1 MYQLN
6 RWKKT
11 PGILQIISGSLLI
24 ALPTVPLVASAA
36 PAPTL
41 NSCPR
46 ISYEEPYNS
55 NVRVSQGCPPNAAS
69 QRLNP
74 QELGQNMVP
83 PARGTNVTQPPLPET
98 RQTPLATV
106 TPMAGEVSVK
116 LTNSTNAPISY
127 QAIGHT
133 ESRMLARGAEIVL
146 QNLPTPVTVTMV
158 RVDGGLLK
166 VIPMSSSEKGMLAV
180 SIDETSNLDG
190 NQGVLRIQSDGQVFL
205 N

>member
-1 MYQLN
+1 MYELN

-36 PAPTL
+36 PDPTL
-41 NSCPR
+41 NPCPR
-46 ISYEEPYNS
+46 IYYEEPFNS

-69 QRLNP
+69 QRLNQ
-74 QELGQNMVP
+74 QELGQNMLP
-83 PARGTNVTQPPLPET
+83 PARRTNVTQPPLPET

-106 TPMAGEVSVK
+106 APMAGEVSVK
-116 LTNSTNAPISY
+116 LTNSTNTPISY

-133 ESRMLARGAEIVL
+133 ESRMLGRGAEIVL

-180 SIDETSNLDG
+180 SIDETSNFDG
-190 NQGVLRIQSDGQVFL
+190 NQGVLRIQPDGQVFL